1 MQKSDRETINYLEM
15 FGPFE
20 AQKSRERNKTDR
32 QTNKKT
38 YKQND
43 RNTKVTTDRI
53 INITTNIEAETKGR
67 ERAIYRCTLTDK
79 KENRRMNKQTLK
91 K

>member
-32 QTNKKT
+32 QTKNIQTERQKHQGNYRQNHKHNHKHRSRNKGKRKS
-38 YKQND
+38 Y
-43 RNTKVTTDRI
+43 
-53 INITTNIEAETKGR
+53 
-67 ERAIYRCTLTDK
+67 L
-79 KENRRMNKQTLK
+79 
-91 K
+91 